1 MATEATS
8 TRADLDEWLLHQD
21 NSRDSAQSY
30 PGHGCENKAMTTPQV
45 ELRRV
50 FKHYGAVTAVEDISL
65 TIARGEFVVL
75 LGPSGSGKT
84 TILSMMGGFTEP
96 TSGDIFIEGKR
107 VTHLPPAKRPSATVF
122 QDYALFPHL
131 NVINNVN
138 FGLWMHKIP
147 KAQRKR
153 RIDEVLSIV
162 GLADMG
168 KRSVHQ
174 LSGGQRQ
181 RVALARAIA
190 VEPSVLLLDEPLG
203 ALDLKIRRQMQEE
216 LTAIQRKIGT
226 TFVHVTHDQDEAMS
240 MADTIVVVNQ
250 GRIEEMGSPRQIYTR
265 PANRFVANFMGESNL
280 IPARVIDQS
289 NDTVRIE
296 SAMGEHLVKGDDTYG
311 PVVTLCIR
319 PENLKL
325 YADEEGTVS
334 LGVATVSEVVFHGS
348 HLRLRV
354 RGGPDRDVDLVL
366 QAPPDTSVELGS
378 TVELGAISNDL
389 TLLRD

>member
-1 MATEATS
+1 MSGYS
-8 TRADLDEWLLHQD
+8 TKTPVMTQRRITLA
-21 NSRDSAQSY
+21 RSARTR
-30 PGHGCENKAMTTPQV
+30 PWTTPQV

-50 FKHYGAVTAVEDISL
+50 FKHYGAVKAVEDISL

-96 TSGDIFIEGKR
+96 TSGDIFIEGKL

-147 KAQRKR
+147 KPQRKR

-265 PANRFVANFMGESNL
+265 PVNRFVANFMGESNL

-289 NDTVRIE
+289 NDTIRIE
-296 SAMGEHLVKGDDTYG
+296 SAMGEHLVNGNDAYG
-311 PVVTLCIR
+311 PEVTLCIR

-325 YADEEGTVS
+325 YADEVGTVS
-334 LGVATVSEVVFHGS
+334 LGAATVSEVVFHGS

-354 RGGPDRDVDLVL
+354 RGGLDRDIDLVL
-366 QAPPDTSVELGS
+366 QVPPDASVELGS
-378 TVELGAISNDL
+378 TVELGAASKDL